1 MSTGDTSSRELF
13 FLYELAKVFASSIDL
28 AEVTEYVLDG
38 TCALLGTEQGFIY
51 FLDDDGALCTHA
63 ARGLSDD
70 DLRFLAERLQPV
82 LADRPG
88 PAVAERR
95 ALTMEHPR
103 RAEGAVLAA
112 PLVAHNKV
120 QGVFGVATV
129 YARRFTPQEQ
139 ERLASVAN
147 LASLALENAC
157 LHDRAQKELAML
169 RRLIQA
175 AQSIGTGEMTREQAA
190 ELEQVMGRD
199 ELSRLGQAFGRMAQ
213 QVIQR
218 EENLR
223 REVEELHIQIDE
235 AKRARQV
242 AEITETDYFQQ
253 LKRKAK
259 QLRDKQTPPGA
270 DPTLAAG

>member
-1 MSTGDTSSRELF
+1 MGTGDTSSRELF

-38 TCALLGTEQGFIY
+38 TCALLGAEQGFIY

-63 ARGLSDD
+63 AHGLNDD
-70 DLRFLAERLQPV
+70 DLRFLAERL
-82 LADRPG
+82 R

-95 ALTMEHPR
+95 ALTMEHPC

-112 PLVAHNKV
+112 PLVAHNQV
-120 QGVFGVATV
+120 QGVIGVATA

-175 AQSIGTGEMTREQAA
+175 AQSIGTGEMTKEQAA

-199 ELSRLGQAFGRMAQ
+199 ELSHLGQAFGRMAQ

-235 AKRARQV
+235 TKRARQV

-259 QLRDKQTPPGA
+259 QLRDKQTPQ
-270 DPTLAAG
+270 